1 MNRAKGIIYGCV
13 LTFLLSSNAWAGAD
27 PVAELSG
34 LVNKLQEQMT
44 QMQDTIR
51 QQNDKIELLQS
62 QVAERSTGGA
72 MIAGGQAT
80 QGSFDENLR
89 AKIGDA
95 DKWLKDLRFSGDF
108 RLRYEAFHFTSAS
121 AAETDDRNRFR
132 YRLRFGFDK
141 KLGKEFNV
149 GVGFISG
156 ETAGTG
162 ADSGLQVDPTSTN
175 TSFDNLFNY
184 KDIFIDKAFA
194 VYNPEWAIVGPV
206 EKLEIGGG
214 KFTNPFEKG
223 SSELVWDRDVKPE
236 GVYEKAELALLDTDD
251 VDVKGYAIAGQFVLD
266 EDATGGS
273 SADSELFAYQG
284 GLKLSVRTPFAE
296 EPVGFLS
303 AFSFY
308 DYLDYAQASNFT
320 IGATSLA
327 RGNSNFVGPGT
338 ELDAEDFN
346 IIEWYNES
354 SFDLYQIPLR
364 PFVDVAHNAAN
375 ESDQNDEAWAWA
387 LGTKVGDV
395 KKKGDWEL
403 GYSYRRIENDSVV
416 GAFNDSDFGLG
427 FAGKRGNQIKLAY
440 ALTDFLQLNGAVSFV
455 NNLATGTSS
464 VRDEEQR
471 RFQLDLLWKF

>member
-1 MNRAKGIIYGCV
+1 MAITKWVVNGCV

-62 QVAERSTGGA
+62 QVAERPTGGA

-162 ADSGLQVDPTSTN
+162 ADSGLQADPTYTN
-175 TSFDNLFNY
+175 TSFDNLIIRISSLT
-184 KDIFIDKAFA
+184 K
-194 VYNPEWAIVGPV
+194 P
-206 EKLEIGGG
+206 LR
-214 KFTNPFEKG
+214 FTIPNG
-223 SSELVWDRDVKPE
+223 L
-236 GVYEKAELALLDTDD
+236 
-251 VDVKGYAIAGQFVLD
+251 
-266 EDATGGS
+266 S
-273 SADSELFAYQG
+273 SARLKSLRSEEAKSQIL
-284 GLKLSVRTPFAE
+284 LK
-296 EPVGFLS
+296 
-303 AFSFY
+303 
-308 DYLDYAQASNFT
+308 
-320 IGATSLA
+320 
-327 RGNSNFVGPGT
+327 
-338 ELDAEDFN
+338 
-346 IIEWYNES
+346 
-354 SFDLYQIPLR
+354 
-364 PFVDVAHNAAN
+364 
-375 ESDQNDEAWAWA
+375 
-387 LGTKVGDV
+387 KVLQS
-395 KKKGDWEL
+395 W
-403 GYSYRRIENDSVV
+403 
-416 GAFNDSDFGLG
+416 FG
-427 FAGKRGNQIKLAY
+427 I
-440 ALTDFLQLNGAVSFV
+440 
-455 NNLATGTSS
+455 
-464 VRDEEQR
+464 
-471 RFQLDLLWKF
+471 